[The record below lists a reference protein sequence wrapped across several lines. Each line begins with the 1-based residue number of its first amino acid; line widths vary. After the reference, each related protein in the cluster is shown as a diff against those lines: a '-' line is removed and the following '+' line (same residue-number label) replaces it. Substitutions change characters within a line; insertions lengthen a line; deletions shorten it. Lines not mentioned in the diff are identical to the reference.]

1 MSEIADFLRARYRQE
16 AHVARLT
23 ADTTGCDHWKADW
36 RQLSYNH
43 FDARVITASGEPV
56 FDGYGSVG
64 TAEFVSG
71 YSPARV
77 LADLDAKLAIVDEFD
92 PPQEPSEPKSDAEL
106 HACFAHPA
114 WEYRTTSGPRK
125 QWDGVDDP
133 PCDDYGNPEPGW
145 ERNLDAGRDGWER
158 WDYAEESYWRRL
170 RPDGPRPTFIPRTL
184 RLLAQPFAGHPD
196 HKGEE
201 WAP

>member
-1 MSEIADFLRARYRQE
+1 VSEIADFLRARYRQE
-16 AHVARLT
+16 AHVARLI
-23 ADTTGCDHWKADW
+23 AETTGSDQWKADW

-43 FDARVITASGEPV
+43 FDARVITVADEPV

-77 LADLDAKLAIVDEFD
+77 LADLDAKLAIVDLMD
-92 PPQEPSEPKSDAEL
+92 RMLAAAEGDT
-106 HACFAHPA
+106 
-114 WEYRTTSGPRK
+114 E
-125 QWDGVDDP
+125 VDH
-133 PCDDYGNPEPGW
+133 YGG
-145 ERNLDAGRDGWER
+145 LDA
-158 WDYAEESYWRRL
+158 AEE
-170 RPDGPRPTFIPRTL
+170 TL
-184 RLLAQPFAGHPD
+184 RRLAQPFVGHPD